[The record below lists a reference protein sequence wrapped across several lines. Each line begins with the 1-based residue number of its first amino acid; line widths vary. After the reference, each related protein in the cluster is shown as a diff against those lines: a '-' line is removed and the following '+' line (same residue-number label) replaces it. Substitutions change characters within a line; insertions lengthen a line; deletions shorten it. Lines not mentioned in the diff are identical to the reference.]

1 MNIQIINCSGE
12 NEKYNCD
19 QNIIVS
25 MFNAPRSLDEFD
37 LNIIDLSESQLWRYQ
52 GKKFDTI
59 DEINNLHSISVMIR
73 KCKKTNILV
82 IVPRNINVEWFYN
95 TIRYINRGMIKDSLK
110 TLNTII
116 LHILPVGCPP
126 FNLYFENTRTT
137 INGKIYQADF
147 CFEPY
152 RNIESIT
159 QSDKSEKITTVK
171 CEERILVTS
180 LDVTSDIKKLQ
191 IFLDFLFIK
200 DRLEEIPDWVRQMD
214 FFDDCEQKGLVEKER
229 NEIEKAQKQ
238 IERAEIKLK
247 ENLKYKSILYSNGD
261 DLVRIVFE
269 ILENILECDLSKF
282 EDIKKE
288 DFLIKKD
295 KCTFIGEIKGVTS
308 NVKNE
313 HISQVDV
320 HYQKYMDELNEEKIQ
335 EHVKEI
341 LIINPFRNKDLNERE
356 TINDQQIQ
364 LAKRNGCLIIETIT
378 LLKLFECF
386 KQGKCTSE
394 KCEDVFFENE
404 GLLKIDDFM

>member
-12 NEKYNCD
+12 NEKYSCNQD
-19 QNIIVS
+19 IIVS

-37 LNIIDLSESQLWRYQ
+37 LNIIDLSEPQLWKYQ
-52 GKKFDTI
+52 GKSFDTI
-59 DEINNLHSISVMIR
+59 DEINNLHSISVMIK
-73 KCKKTNILV
+73 KCKKTDILI
-82 IVPRNINVEWFYN
+82 IVPRNINVEWFNN
-95 TIRYINRGMIKDSLK
+95 TIRYINAGMLKDFLT

-116 LHILPVGCPP
+116 LNILPNKFRP
-126 FNLYFENTRTT
+126 FLLYFENTRTT

-147 CFEPY
+147 CFEVY
-152 RNIESIT
+152 ENAEVIT
-159 QSDKSEKITTVK
+159 LSNKSEKITTVK
-171 CEERILVTS
+171 CGERILVTS
-180 LDVTSDIKKLQ
+180 LDATSDVKKLQ
-191 IFLDFLFIK
+191 NFLDFLFIK

-238 IERAEIKLK
+238 IERAEMKLK
-247 ENLKYKSILYSNGD
+247 ENLRYKSILYSNGD
-261 DLVRIVFE
+261 DLVRVVFE
-269 ILENILECDLSKF
+269 ILENILDCDLSKF

-295 KCTFIGEIKGVTS
+295 NYTFIGEIKGVTS

-320 HYQKYMDELNEEKIQ
+320 HYQKYMDKLNEEKIQ
-335 EHVKEI
+335 ERVKEI
-341 LIINPFRNKDLNERE
+341 LIINAFRNKNLNERE
-356 TINDQQIQ
+356 PINAQQIQ

>member
-12 NEKYNCD
+12 NEKYSCNKD
-19 QNIIVS
+19 IIVS

-37 LNIIDLSESQLWRYQ
+37 LNIIDLSEPQLWKYQ
-52 GKKFDTI
+52 GKSFDTI
-59 DEINNLHSISVMIR
+59 DEINNLHSISVMIK
-73 KCKKTNILV
+73 KCKKTNILI
-82 IVPRNINVEWFYN
+82 IVPRNINVEWFNN
-95 TIRYINRGMIKDSLK
+95 TIRYINAGMLKDFLT

-116 LHILPVGCPP
+116 LNILPNKFRP
-126 FNLYFENTRTT
+126 FLLYFENTRTT

-147 CFEPY
+147 CFEVY
-152 RNIESIT
+152 ENAEIIT
-159 QSDKSEKITTVK
+159 LSNKSEKITTVK
-171 CEERILVTS
+171 CGERILVTS
-180 LDVTSDIKKLQ
+180 LDATSDVKKLQ
-191 IFLDFLFIK
+191 NFLDFLFIK

-238 IERAEIKLK
+238 IERAEMKLK
-247 ENLKYKSILYSNGD
+247 ENLRYKSILYSNGD
-261 DLVRIVFE
+261 DLVRVVFE
-269 ILENILECDLSKF
+269 ILENILDCDLSKF

-295 KCTFIGEIKGVTS
+295 NYTFIGEIKGVTS

-320 HYQKYMDELNEEKIQ
+320 HYQKYMDKLNEEKIQ
-335 EHVKEI
+335 ERVKEI
-341 LIINPFRNKDLNERE
+341 LIISAFRNKNLNERE
-356 TINDQQIQ
+356 PINAQQIQ

-394 KCEDVFFENE
+394 KCGDVFFENE